1 MRKDEALR
9 ILSEASPEIVS
20 RFGVKQLR
28 LFGST
33 ARDEAREDSDVDVLV
48 EFEGPATFR
57 GYFDLLH
64 FLEDRL
70 GVSVDLVTEKGL
82 KERVRPYVEKDSI
95 HVACRSQL

>member
-1 MRKDEALR
+1 MRRDEALR
-9 ILSEASPEIVS
+9 LLIEARPEMVE
-20 RFGVKQLR
+20 RFGVKRLR

-48 EFEGPATFR
+48 EFERPATFD
-57 GYFDLLH
+57 GYFGLMH

-82 KERVRPYVEKDSI
+82 KERVRPHVEKDAI
-95 HVACRSQL
+95 HVA